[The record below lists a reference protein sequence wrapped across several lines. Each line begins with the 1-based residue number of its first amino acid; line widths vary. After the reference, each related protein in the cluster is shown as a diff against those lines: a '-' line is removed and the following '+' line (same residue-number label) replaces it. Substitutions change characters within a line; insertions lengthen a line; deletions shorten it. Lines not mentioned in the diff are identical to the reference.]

1 MNKYE
6 ILIFLT
12 TIQYIIDIQMYPC
25 EKLKG
30 KILLYLHHLIDIY
43 IYFGGFLFNP
53 FIHLITVIV
62 TLIHWILND
71 NKCAFTQLTNTICYP
86 EYSGYKGFNDFS
98 RMSGLQDKY
107 PNISYY
113 YLGGVILYDL
123 NQIWPILK

>member
-1 MNKYE
+1 MLSKE
-6 ILIFLT
+6 LIVH
-12 TIQYIIDIQMYPC
+12 TIH
-25 EKLKG
+25 KL
-30 KILLYLHHLIDIY
+30 LV
-43 IYFGGFLFNP
+43 YFTIFGFLLP
-53 FIHLITVIV
+53 RKYLICHLLVFPII
-62 TLIHWILND
+62 LFHWILND

-98 RMSGLQDKY
+98 RMLGLQDKY